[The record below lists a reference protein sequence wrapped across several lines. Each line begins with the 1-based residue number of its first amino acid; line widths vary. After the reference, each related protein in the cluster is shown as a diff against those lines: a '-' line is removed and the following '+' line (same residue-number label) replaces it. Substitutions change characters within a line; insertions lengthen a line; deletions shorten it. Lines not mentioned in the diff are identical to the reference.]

1 VKARRS
7 GSAMRST
14 RSSVKPWS
22 TDPSSWRAGA
32 LAVGREVEM
41 ERVVVVL
48 KVAEEAVAAPML
60 ELKAAVVLRSPADL
74 NWAVAARAPI
84 WLARRKAFIF
94 LLLSTQQRLVK
105 GESYR

>member
-41 ERVVVVL
+41 ERVVVLL
-48 KVAEEAVAAPML
+48 KVEEAAAAPML

-94 LLLSTQQRLVK
+94 LLLSTQQRRVK

>member
-1 VKARRS
+1 MKARRS

-41 ERVVVVL
+41 ERVVVLL
-48 KVAEEAVAAPML
+48 KVEEAAAAPML

-94 LLLSTQQRLVK
+94 LLLSTGNV
-105 GESYR
+105 E